1 MAKTFEDEFME
12 LQADMVS
19 ICLEYVED
27 DAEKI
32 YIYASCENRVIHCDY
47 FYKINGQ
54 IWERHLL
61 DQIPGKNYDVSGER
75 QDMCLSVLSKDV
87 DKIEGVCQKYNHPMP
102 TQFKLVY
109 DVSKNSLDTH
119 YEYEDQY
126 SYDIYRDTVDIAEEW
141 FEQVKAQEEGGA
153 Q

>member
-1 MAKTFEDEFME
+1 
-12 LQADMVS
+12 MVS

-32 YIYASCENRVIHCDY
+32 YIYASCENRAITGDY

-61 DQIPGKNYDVSGER
+61 NRIPGKNYDVSGER
-75 QDMCLSVLSKDV
+75 QRMCLRILLQDV
-87 DKIEGVCQKYNHPMP
+87 QKIQEVCKTYNQPMP

-109 DVSKNSLDTH
+109 DVAKHSLDTH
-119 YEYEDQY
+119 YEYENQY
-126 SYDIYRDTVDIAEEW
+126 SYDPDKASSDVADEW

-153 Q
+153 

>member
-1 MAKTFEDEFME
+1 
-12 LQADMVS
+12 
-19 ICLEYVED
+19 
-27 DAEKI
+27 
-32 YIYASCENRVIHCDY
+32 
-47 FYKINGQ
+47 
-54 IWERHLL
+54 
-61 DQIPGKNYDVSGER
+61 
-75 QDMCLSVLSKDV
+75 
-87 DKIEGVCQKYNHPMP
+87 MP

-141 FEQVKAQEEGGA
+141 FEQVKAQEEGSA